1 MAEQAQRRAS
11 ILRGGA
17 ALAYTSAISLIV
29 EHTSGN
35 MPAMTRTP
43 ITTVTANAFAARA
56 FAWGSSIGAHFPG
69 LGSGMPPPLY

>member
-1 MAEQAQRRAS
+1 MAKQAQGRAS
-11 ILRGGA
+11 ILRGSA
-17 ALAYTSAISLIV
+17 ALAYTAAISLIV

-56 FAWGSSIGAHFPG
+56 FAWGFFLGAH
-69 LGSGMPPPLY
+69 LSDRKSGMPPPLH

>member
-1 MAEQAQRRAS
+1 
-11 ILRGGA
+11 
-17 ALAYTSAISLIV
+17 
-29 EHTSGN
+29 

-69 LGSGMPPPLY
+69 LGSGTPPPLH

>member
-1 MAEQAQRRAS
+1 MAEQAQWRAS
-11 ILRGGA
+11 ILRGGV

-29 EHTSGN
+29 EHTSGK

-56 FAWGSSIGAHFPG
+56 FAWGFFLGAHLSDIEPG
-69 LGSGMPPPLY
+69 TPPPLH